1 MSITPTDPKSLTVF
15 ITGATSGFGAA
26 TAKRFA
32 AAGAK
37 VIVTGRRQERLDELK
52 QELGDKVHA
61 AKLDVQDKDSVDSTV
76 SGLPEDFRNIN
87 VLVNNAGL
95 ALGLEPAQAAKMQD
109 WETMVQTN
117 ITGLL
122 YCTRALLPLM
132 CERDE
137 GHVINLGSVAGS
149 YPYPGGNVYGA
160 TKAFVAQ
167 FSLNLRADLIGHNVR
182 VTSVEP
188 GMAETEFSAVRFKGD
203 SEKAKGVYSNIQ
215 PMTPDD
221 IAEAIYWIATLPR
234 HVNINRIEMMPV
246 MQAFNPFNFHR
257 DG

>member
-32 AAGAK
+32 EAGAK
-37 VIVTGRRQERLDELK
+37 VILTGRRKERLDEL
-52 QELGDKVHA
+52 QNEIGDLAHA
-61 AKLDVQDKDSVDSTV
+61 ARLDVQDKAAIDSMI
-76 SGLPEDFRNIN
+76 SGLPDGFRDIN

-95 ALGLEPAQAAKMQD
+95 ALGLEPAQAAKMED

-117 ITGLL
+117 INGLL

-167 FSLNLRADLIGHNVR
+167 FSLNLRADLLGHNVR

-188 GMAETEFSAVRFKGD
+188 GMAETEFSEVRFKGD
-203 SEKAKGVYSNIQ
+203 SEKAAGVYANIQ

-221 IAEAIYWIATLPR
+221 IAESIFWVATLPR
-234 HVNINRIEMMPV
+234 HVNINRIELMPT
-246 MQAFNPFNFHR
+246 MQAFNPFKFHR
-257 DG
+257 EE